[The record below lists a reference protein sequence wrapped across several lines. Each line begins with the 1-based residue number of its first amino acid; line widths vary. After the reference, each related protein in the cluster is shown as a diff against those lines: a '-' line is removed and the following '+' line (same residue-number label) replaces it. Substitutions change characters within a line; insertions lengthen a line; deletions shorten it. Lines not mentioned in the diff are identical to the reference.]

1 MYELGLY
8 HSDIKPA
15 NMMVKET
22 NGVRLLQLID
32 VDTMS
37 NEVRDNAGRTFLYTP
52 GFINLENKITECV

>member
-37 NEVRDNAGRTFLYTP
+37 NEVRYAGTSFTRVYTP
-52 GFINLENKITECV
+52 GILT